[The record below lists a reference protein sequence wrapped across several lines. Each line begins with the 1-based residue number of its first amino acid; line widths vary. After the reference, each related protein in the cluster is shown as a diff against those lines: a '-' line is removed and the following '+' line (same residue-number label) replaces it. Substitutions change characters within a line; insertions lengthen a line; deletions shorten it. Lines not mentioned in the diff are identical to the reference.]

1 MISLVSNRIRA
12 ICFDFDGTLAQ
23 FEGDFG
29 QLTAF
34 CCARLGLDPGD
45 RAFLATYE
53 REIRAEGHVTFALV
67 LRRAFEAHGYRVPA
81 DLEAIAAEVTAR
93 YAAEVRLLPG
103 ARELLA
109 YFAHLPKA
117 VITNGPADMQWA
129 ALRSVGLER
138 EFEAVVVSGD
148 PDVAIRKPDPRIF
161 RLACERLGV
170 PPHETLMIG
179 DHLEADVQG
188 AIAAGLQGLYR
199 PNSA

>member
-1 MISLVSNRIRA
+1 MSNPIRA

-23 FEGDFG
+23 FEGDFA

-34 CCARLGLDPGD
+34 CCDRLGIDPGD

-53 REIRAEGHVTFALV
+53 REIRAEGHVTFALA
-67 LRRAFEAHGYRVPA
+67 LRRALEAHGYPVPA
-81 DLEAIAAEVTAR
+81 GLEAFAAEVTAR

-103 ARELLA
+103 VREVLA

-129 ALRSVGLER
+129 ALRNVGLER
-138 EFEAVVVSGD
+138 EFQAVVVSGD
-148 PDVAIRKPDPRIF
+148 PDVAVRKPNPRIF
-161 RLACERLGV
+161 HLACERLGV